1 MLNNVESLNLRL
13 YGSIDDLKFASIDS
27 YPSNVHVFFFL
38 ALLGMTISQIDS

>member
-27 YPSNVHVFFFL
+27 YPSNVHVFFFFSSP
-38 ALLGMTISQIDS
+38 TWDDYIPN